1 MGRPGL
7 PLGTAGAVRTYRTA
21 AGWKARTLY
30 RDYDGQVRDVERWG
44 RTKGAAER
52 SLRVALRDR
61 SRSEGDAEITPETRI
76 RVLAEVWFRYLSD
89 QDRSITTLQQY
100 RYRLD
105 RQILPVLG
113 GLRVREL
120 TPGIIDRHL
129 RLMATRHGPAAA
141 KTCRSIVS
149 GLCGLATRHGALA
162 SNPVRDAARIPQ
174 PKRQPRAL
182 TLDEARQL
190 RAWLSYD
197 DRAIERDIPDLVS
210 ALMATG
216 LRIGEALALRWADV
230 DLTAGT
236 LTVRGTVVR
245 VTGRGLMIKATKSA
259 AGTRTLMLPPWCVD
273 MLIRRR
279 NGTNDGETKPVG
291 GQTSPTPVFPA
302 PLGGLR
308 DPGNT
313 RADFRDAFRAAG
325 FSWVTAHTF
334 RRSVAT
340 WMDMS
345 GLSARAAADQLG
357 HTRTSMTTDVYY
369 GRGIARTGAAEVL
382 ESLG

>member
-1 MGRPGL
+1 MARPGL

-21 AGWKARTLY
+21 AGWKAKTLY
-30 RDYDGQVRDVERWG
+30 RDYDGEVRDVERNA
-44 RTKGAAER
+44 RTKGAAEQA
-52 SLRVALRDR
+52 LRVAIRDR
-61 SRSEGDAEITPETRI
+61 ARSEGDAEITPETRV
-76 RVLAEVWFRYLSD
+76 RVLAEVWFRYLSE

-105 RQILPVLG
+105 HQILPVLG
-113 GLRVREL
+113 NLRVREL

-182 TLDEARQL
+182 TIAEARQL
-190 RAWLSYD
+190 RAALAK
-197 DRAIERDIPDLVS
+197 DRRAVERDLPDLVS
-210 ALMATG
+210 VLMASG
-216 LRIGEALALRWADV
+216 LRIGEALALTWEDV
-230 DLTAGT
+230 DLEQQT
-236 LTVRGTVVR
+236 LTVKSTLVR
-245 VTGRGLMIKATKSA
+245 LNGQGLTSKPTKTSA
-259 AGTRTLMLPPWCVD
+259 GARTLVLPAWCVN
-273 MLIRRR
+273 LLCARYK
-279 NGTNDGETKPVG
+279 NGSITTEKVIA
-291 GQTSPTPVFPA
+291 VFPA
-302 PLGGLR
+302 TMGGWR

-325 FSWVTAHTF
+325 FAWATAHTF

-340 WMDMS
+340 WMDES

-357 HTRTSMTTDVYY
+357 HARPSITQDVYY
-369 GRGIARTGAAEVL
+369 GRKVASTGAAAVL

>member
-7 PLGTAGAVRTYRTA
+7 PLGTAGAVRTYRTG

-44 RTKGAAER
+44 KTKGAAEQ
-52 SLRVALRDR
+52 SLRIALRDR
-61 SRSEGDAEITPETRI
+61 AQGEGDAEVTPETRV
-76 RVLAEVWFRYLSD
+76 RVLAEVWFRYLSE
-89 QDRSITTLQQY
+89 QDRSISTLQQY

-129 RLMATRHGPAAA
+129 RLIATRHGSAAA

-149 GLCGLATRHGALA
+149 GLCGLATRHGALS

-182 TLDEARQL
+182 TIAEARRL
-190 RAWLSYD
+190 RAALAN
-197 DRAIERDIPDLVS
+197 DRRAVERDLPDLVS
-210 ALMATG
+210 MLMATG
-216 LRIGEALALRWADV
+216 LRIGEGLALTWADA

-236 LTVRGTVVR
+236 LTIKSTVVR
-245 VTGRGLMIKATKSA
+245 LNGQGLTIKPTKTA
-259 AGTRTLMLPPWCVD
+259 AGVRTLVLPDWAVELLKQRYDPESC
-273 MLIRRR
+273 
-279 NGTNDGETKPVG
+279 P
-291 GQTSPTPVFPA
+291 PTCPVFPA

-308 DPGNT
+308 DPSNT
-313 RADFRDAFRAAG
+313 RADFREAFRAAG

-340 WMDMS
+340 WMDQG
-345 GLSARAAADQLG
+345 GLTARAGADQLG
-357 HTRTSMTTDVYY
+357 HVRPSMTLDVYY
-369 GRGIARTGAAEVL
+369 ARGMRDTGAAAVL
-382 ESLG
+382 EALAEA

>member
-7 PLGTAGAVRTYRTA
+7 PLGTAGTVRTYRTT
-21 AGWKARTLY
+21 AGWKAKTRY
-30 RDYDGQVRDVERWG
+30 RDYDGQVREVERWG
-44 RTKGAAER
+44 RTKGAAEQ

-61 SRSEGDAEITPETRI
+61 ARGEGDAEVSPETRV
-76 RVLAEVWFRYLSD
+76 RVLAEVWFRYVSE
-89 QDRSITTLQQY
+89 QDRSASTLQQY

-141 KTCRSIVS
+141 KTCRSIIS
-149 GLCGLATRHGALA
+149 GLCGLATRHGALT

-182 TLDEARQL
+182 TIAEARQL
-190 RAWLSYD
+190 RAWLTYD
-197 DRAIERDIPDLVS
+197 ERAVERDIPDLVS
-210 ALMATG
+210 MLMATG
-216 LRIGEALALRWADV
+216 LRIGEGLALTWGGV
-230 DLTAGT
+230 DLERHTITVKST
-236 LTVRGTVVR
+236 LVRLN
-245 VTGRGLMIKATKSA
+245 GRGLTIKPTKTA
-259 AGTRTLMLPPWCVD
+259 AGVRTLVLPTWCVE
-273 MLIRRR
+273 MLCARMSITCRHDEPIFR
-279 NGTNDGETKPVG
+279 
-291 GQTSPTPVFPA
+291 A

-308 DPGNT
+308 DPSNT

-325 FSWVTAHTF
+325 FAWVTAHTF

-340 WMDMS
+340 WMDEG

-357 HTRTSMTTDVYY
+357 HARPSITQDVYY
-369 GRGIARTGAAEVL
+369 GRKVASTGAAAVL

>member
-7 PLGTAGAVRTYRTA
+7 ALGTAGTVRTYRTA
-21 AGWKARTLY
+21 AGWKAKTRY
-30 RDYDGQVRDVERWG
+30 RDYDGEVRDVERWG
-44 RTKGAAER
+44 KTRGAAEQ

-61 SRSEGDAEITPETRI
+61 SRSEGDGEITAETRV
-76 RVLAEVWFRYLSD
+76 RDLAEVWFRFLSD
-89 QDRSITTLQQY
+89 QDRSVTTLQQY

-113 GLRVREL
+113 GLHVREL

-129 RLMATRHGPAAA
+129 RLMAARHGPAAA
-141 KTCRSIVS
+141 KTCRSIMS
-149 GLCGLATRHGALA
+149 GLCGLATRHGALT

-174 PKRQPRAL
+174 PKHQSRAL
-182 TLDEARQL
+182 TIAEARQL
-190 RAWLSYD
+190 RVALASD
-197 DRAIERDIPDLVS
+197 SKADERDLPDLVS
-210 ALMATG
+210 VLMATA

-230 DLTAGT
+230 DLAAGA

-245 VTGRGLMIKATKSA
+245 VNGHGLMIKETKTA
-259 AGTRTLMLPPWCVD
+259 AGTRTLVLPIWCV
-273 MLIRRR
+273 
-279 NGTNDGETKPVG
+279 ETLCGRAEKYDKQPD
-291 GQTSPTPVFPA
+291 QPIFPA
-302 PLGGLR
+302 LLGGLR

-325 FSWVTAHTF
+325 FAWVTAHTF

-340 WMDMS
+340 WMDQS
-345 GLSARAAADQLG
+345 GLTARAAADQLG
-357 HTRTSMTTDVYY
+357 HARPSITQDVYY
-369 GRGIARTGAAEVL
+369 GRKVASTGAAAVL

>member
-1 MGRPGL
+1 M
-7 PLGTAGAVRTYRTA
+7 YRTA
-21 AGWKARTLY
+21 VGWKARTRY

-44 RTKGAAER
+44 KTKGAAER
-52 SLRVALRDR
+52 SLQVALRDR
-61 SRSEGDAEITPETRI
+61 SQSEGDAEVSPETRV
-76 RVLAEVWFRYLSD
+76 RVLAEAWFRYLSE

-113 GLRVREL
+113 SLRVREL

-129 RLMATRHGPAAA
+129 RLMAARHGPAAA

-149 GLCGLATRHGALA
+149 GLCGLATRHGALT

-174 PKRQPRAL
+174 PKRQSRAL
-182 TLDEARQL
+182 TLAEARQL

-197 DRAIERDIPDLVS
+197 HRAVERDLPDLVS
-210 ALMATG
+210 MLMATG
-216 LRIGEALALRWADV
+216 LRIGEALALQWADV

-236 LTVRGTVVR
+236 LIVRGTVVR
-245 VTGRGLMIKATKSA
+245 VNGRGLMIKSTKSA
-259 AGTRTLMLPPWCVD
+259 AGTRTLVLPAWCVE
-273 MLIRRR
+273 MLYVRVEKYNKQPAQPI
-279 NGTNDGETKPVG
+279 
-291 GQTSPTPVFPA
+291 FPA

-308 DPGNT
+308 DAANT

-325 FSWVTAHTF
+325 FPWVTAHTF

-340 WMDMS
+340 WMDEG
-345 GLSARAAADQLG
+345 GLTARAGADQLG
-357 HTRTSMTTDVYY
+357 HVRPSITMDSYWGRKTRD
-369 GRGIARTGAAEVL
+369 TGAASVL
-382 ESLG
+382 ASLA

>member
-1 MGRPGL
+1 M
-7 PLGTAGAVRTYRTA
+7 
-21 AGWKARTLY
+21 
-30 RDYDGQVRDVERWG
+30 
-44 RTKGAAER
+44 
-52 SLRVALRDR
+52 
-61 SRSEGDAEITPETRI
+61 
-76 RVLAEVWFRYLSD
+76 WFRHLSE

-113 GLRVREL
+113 SLRVREL
-120 TPGIIDRHL
+120 TPGIVDRYL
-129 RLMATRHGPAAA
+129 RLTAAKHGPAAA

-182 TLDEARQL
+182 TIAEARQL
-190 RAWLSYD
+190 RAALAADSK
-197 DRAIERDIPDLVS
+197 AVERDIPDLVS
-210 ALMATG
+210 VLMATA
-216 LRIGEALALRWADV
+216 LRIGECLALRWADV
-230 DLTAGT
+230 DLTART

-245 VTGRGLMIKATKSA
+245 VNGKGLMIKETKTA
-259 AGTRTLMLPPWCVD
+259 AGARTLVLPVWCVE
-273 MLIRRR
+273 MLRERCD
-279 NGTNDGETKPVG
+279 NLHKTFSGDVTA
-291 GQTSPTPVFPA
+291 VFPA
-302 PLGGLR
+302 QLGGLR
-308 DPGNT
+308 DPANT

-325 FSWVTAHTF
+325 FAWVTAHTF

-340 WMDMS
+340 WMDES

-357 HTRTSMTTDVYY
+357 HARPSITQDVYY
-369 GRGIARTGAAEVL
+369 GRKVASTGAAAVL

>member
-1 MGRPGL
+1 
-7 PLGTAGAVRTYRTA
+7 VRTYRTA

-30 RDYDGQVRDVERWG
+30 RDYDGEVRDIERSAK
-44 RTKGAAER
+44 TKAAAER
-52 SLRVALRDR
+52 SLQVAIRDR
-61 SRSEGDAEITPETRI
+61 SRNEGDAEVTSETRVS
-76 RVLAEVWFRYLSD
+76 VLADVWFRYLSE

-113 GLRVREL
+113 SLRMREL

-129 RLMATRHGPAAA
+129 RLMAARHGPAAA

-149 GLCGLATRHGALA
+149 GLCGLATRHGALP

-182 TLDEARQL
+182 TLAEGRQL
-190 RAWLSYD
+190 RASLAHD
-197 DRAIERDIPDLVS
+197 QRAVERDLPDLVS

-245 VTGRGLMIKATKSA
+245 VNGRGLMIKDTKTA
-259 AGTRTLMLPPWCVD
+259 AGVRTLVVPSWCVE
-273 MLIRRR
+273 MLGRRR
-279 NGTNDGETKPVG
+279 DAVFGRFMGKGVQKGVQKCVDNSSSDA
-291 GQTSPTPVFPA
+291 VFPA
-302 PLGGLR
+302 QLGGLR

-325 FSWVTAHTF
+325 FPWVTAHTF

-340 WMDMS
+340 WMDEG
-345 GLSARAAADQLG
+345 GLTARAAADQLG
-357 HTRTSMTTDVYY
+357 HARPSITQDVYY
-369 GRGIARTGAAEVL
+369 GRKVASTGAASVL
-382 ESLG
+382 ESLA